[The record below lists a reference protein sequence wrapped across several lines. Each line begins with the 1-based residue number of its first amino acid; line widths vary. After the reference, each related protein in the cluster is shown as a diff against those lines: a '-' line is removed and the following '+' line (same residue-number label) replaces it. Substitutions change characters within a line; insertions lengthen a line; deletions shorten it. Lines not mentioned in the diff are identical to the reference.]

1 MKNLVLIDL
10 LCAQPFGAIK
20 YHGGGEYT
28 KAVFKQVTSFWDK
41 KITELTVFYNYD
53 LFIDEWIL
61 DIIKEQG
68 IHAINVCS
76 YSDIAH
82 YINSLSYSDNITFF
96 AGLINQY
103 ESINLTKTIRTI
115 GTCHGLRQLEKDFDI
130 TQYFYTNSFKDLLRT
145 LYYHINRRRLFQIN
159 YNLYKNC
166 LLKFNN
172 IVTVSN
178 HSQYSIRNVF
188 ASICNDKRI
197 MTLYT
202 PSKVYDRTFPIS
214 DENFIMMVSA
224 DRWIKNSYRGIMAID
239 TLYSQGLILGM
250 KTRIYGNLPKYIMN
264 KIKNPEC
271 FEFYGYVSTNELE
284 QAYSQCSLF
293 FYPTLNEG
301 FGMPPIEAQKY
312 GKTCVISAVASLTEI
327 YADSVYYCN
336 PYDIQE
342 MSTRILEAYN
352 EKIHVSK
359 IFKNY
364 ERISSKQQKDLEF
377 LANLILCNKT
387 IY

>member
-1 MKNLVLIDL
+1 MKNIVYIDL
-10 LCAQPFGAIK
+10 LCAQPFGSIK
-20 YHGGGEYT
+20 FHGGGEYT
-28 KAVFKQVTSFWDK
+28 KAVFKQVANFLDN
-41 KITELTVFYNYD
+41 KITELTVLYNFD

-61 DIIKEQG
+61 DIIKKQG
-68 IHAINVCS
+68 IHVIDVKS

-82 YINSLSYSDNITFF
+82 YINNLSFCENVTFF

-103 ESINLTKTIRTI
+103 ANVNITKSVRTI

-130 TQYFYTNSFKDLLRT
+130 AQYFYTNSFKDILRS
-145 LYYHINRRRLFQIN
+145 LYYHINRRRLFRAN

-188 ASICNDKRI
+188 GTICEGKKI

-202 PSKVYDRTFPIS
+202 PSKVYDKTFSIA

-224 DRWIKNSYRGIMAID
+224 DRWIKNSYRGVMAID
-239 TLYSQGLILGM
+239 ALYSQGLIPGM
-250 KTRIYGNLPKYIMN
+250 KTKIYGNLPRYIRN
-264 KIKNPEC
+264 KIKNLEC

-312 GKTCVISAVASLTEI
+312 GKTCIISAVASLTEV

-352 EKIHVSK
+352 ERIHASK
-359 IFKNY
+359 ILNNV
-364 ERISSKQQKDLEF
+364 ERISSKQKDDLVM
-377 LANLILCNKT
+377 LAKLILNQ
-387 IY
+387 